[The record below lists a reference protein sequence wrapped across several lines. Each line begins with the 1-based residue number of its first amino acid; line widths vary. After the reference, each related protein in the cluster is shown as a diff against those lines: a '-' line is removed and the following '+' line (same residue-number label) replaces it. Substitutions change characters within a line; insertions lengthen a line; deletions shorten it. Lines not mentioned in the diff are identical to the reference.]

1 MTSSRRAACALL
13 SALLGIGCVN
23 GQSARLQSDVR
34 TFQREQS
41 PATLTA
47 RGNAFAAVGDTT
59 RAREYYDAALDAG
72 GDPRELTP
80 LLLSVCV
87 RDGRYR
93 LAIDYAERYLRKYP
107 RDGRMRFVLGALRA
121 GVGEPLAAEAEL
133 SRAVESNP
141 ANFDAQYALAVLLRD
156 QRSDSLGADRHFRA
170 YLELQPEGEHA
181 EEAKSSLLEEAP

>member
-1 MTSSRRAACALL
+1 MMSRNSVAWILVCAALGTACANQR
-13 SALLGIGCVN
+13 A
-23 GQSARLQSDVR
+23 ARLQSDVR
-34 TFQREQS
+34 QFQREQS

-107 RDGRMRFVLGALRA
+107 RDGRMQNGTGAECASATENVINCR
-121 GVGEPLAAEAEL
+121 
-133 SRAVESNP
+133 
-141 ANFDAQYALAVLLRD
+141 
-156 QRSDSLGADRHFRA
+156 
-170 YLELQPEGEHA
+170 
-181 EEAKSSLLEEAP
+181 